1 VRLSVRGLFQFELGD
16 LDAGSSDVTYAA
28 RRARLL
34 PIEVTEPERQ
44 AAVWLAGNDL
54 GDLAAVDDDTQPWR
68 ALGDCPN
75 RLSGFE
81 RELPGAARSLSNTC
95 T

>member
-1 VRLSVRGLFQFELGD
+1 MRGLFQFELGD
-16 LDAGSSDVTYAA
+16 LDAGGADVTYAA

-44 AAVWLAGNDL
+44 AAVGLAGNEL
-54 GDLAAVDDDTQPWR
+54 GDLAAVNDDTQPR
-68 ALGDCPN
+68 RTLGDWAN
-75 RLSGFE
+75 RLARLE
-81 RELPGAARSLSNTC
+81 RELPGAPRSLSNTC